1 MEKFKMKN
9 SKDLAVVILAAGI
22 SSRLGNLTKQLLVYK
37 NETLLKIAVKKAL
50 EISKNVFV
58 VLGHEKEKC
67 EKELEDFDVNIIYNP
82 NYKKGMGTTLSLGIE
97 HAKEF
102 SHTMV
107 MLCDQPFIPISHFQ
121 ALKKNIQNENIIASS
136 YQKNKSPKVPAIFP
150 KKYYDELL
158 KLDADFGAKEILQ
171 KESCINIQLEK
182 DFSIDIDTFED
193 INLLLKLSY

>member
-1 MEKFKMKN
+1 MEEFKMKN

-58 VLGHEKEKC
+58 VLGHEKKKC
-67 EKELEDFDVNIIYNP
+67 EKELEDFDVNIMYNP

-121 ALKKNIQNENIIASS
+121 ALKENIQNENIIASL
-136 YQKNKSPKVPAIFP
+136 YEKNKSPKVPAIFP

-171 KESCINIQLEK
+171 KESCTNIQLEK
-182 DFSIDIDTFED
+182 DFCMDIDTIND
-193 INLLLKLSY
+193 IEFLKDK

>member
-1 MEKFKMKN
+1 MEEFKMKN

-22 SSRLGNLTKQLLVYK
+22 SSRLGNITKQLLVYK

-50 EISKNVFV
+50 EISKDVFV

-67 EKELEDFDVNIIYNP
+67 EKELKDFDVNIIYNP
-82 NYKKGMGTTLSLGIE
+82 NYKKGMGSTLSLGIK
-97 HAKEF
+97 HTKEF
-102 SHTMV
+102 NHTMV

-121 ALKKNIQNENIIASS
+121 ALKKNIQNENIIASL
-136 YQKNKSPKVPAIFP
+136 YEKNKNSKVPAIFP

-171 KESCINIQLEK
+171 KESCINIQLKK
-182 DFSIDIDTFED
+182 DFCIDIDTLED
-193 INLLLKLSY
+193 MKFLEIL

>member
-1 MEKFKMKN
+1 MKN

-22 SSRLGNLTKQLLVYK
+22 SSRLGNITKQLLVYK

-50 EISKNVFV
+50 EISKDVFV

-67 EKELEDFDVNIIYNP
+67 KKELEDFDVNIIYNS
-82 NYKKGMGTTLSLGIE
+82 NYKKGMGSTLSLGIK
-97 HAKEF
+97 HTKEF
-102 SHTMV
+102 NYTMV

-121 ALKKNIQNENIIASS
+121 VLKENIQNENIIASL
-136 YQKNKSPKVPAIFP
+136 YEKNKSAKVPAIFP

-171 KESCINIQLEK
+171 KESCINIQLKK
-182 DFSIDIDTFED
+182 DFCIDIDTLED
-193 INLLLKLSY
+193 MKFLEIL

>member
-1 MEKFKMKN
+1 MGKFKMKN
-9 SKDLAVVILAAGI
+9 SKDLAVVILAAGT
-22 SSRLGNLTKQLLVYK
+22 SSRLGNITKQLLVYK

-67 EKELEDFDVNIIYNP
+67 EKELESFDVNIIYNT
-82 NYKKGMGTTLSLGIE
+82 NYKKGMGSTLSLGIE
-97 HAKEF
+97 HTKEF
-102 SHTMV
+102 NHTMI

-121 ALKKNIQNENIIASS
+121 ALKENIQNENIIASS
-136 YQKNKSPKVPAIFP
+136 YEKNKNSKVPAIFP

-182 DFSIDIDTFED
+182 DFCIDIDTLED
-193 INLLLKLSY
+193 MKFLEIL

>member
-1 MEKFKMKN
+1 MKN

-22 SSRLGNLTKQLLVYK
+22 SSRLGYITKQLLVYK

-50 EISKNVFV
+50 EISKDVFV

-82 NYKKGMGTTLSLGIE
+82 NYKKGMGSTLSLGIK
-97 HAKEF
+97 HTKEF
-102 SHTMV
+102 NYTMI

-121 ALKKNIQNENIIASS
+121 VLKENIQNENIIASL
-136 YQKNKSPKVPAIFP
+136 YEKNKSAKVPAIFP

-171 KESCINIQLEK
+171 KESCINIQLKK
-182 DFSIDIDTFED
+182 DFCIDIDTLED
-193 INLLLKLSY
+193 MKFLEIL

>member
-1 MEKFKMKN
+1 MEEFKMQN

-22 SSRLGNLTKQLLVYK
+22 SSRLGNITKQLLVYK

-50 EISKNVFV
+50 EISKDIFV
-58 VLGHEKEKC
+58 VLGYEKEKC
-67 EKELEDFDVNIIYNP
+67 EKELENFDVNIIYNP

-121 ALKKNIQNENIIASS
+121 ALKKNIQNEDIIASL
-136 YQKNKSPKVPAIFP
+136 YEKNKSPKVPAIFP

-158 KLDADFGAKEILQ
+158 KLDADIGAKEILQ

-182 DFSIDIDTFED
+182 DFCMDIDTIND
-193 INLLLKLSY
+193 IEFLKDK

>member
-1 MEKFKMKN
+1 MQN

-22 SSRLGNLTKQLLVYK
+22 SLRLGNLTKQLLVYK

-50 EISKNVFV
+50 EISKDVFV

-67 EKELEDFDVNIIYNP
+67 EKELEGFDVNIIYNP
-82 NYKKGMGTTLSLGIE
+82 NYKKGMGSTLSLGIKDT
-97 HAKEF
+97 KEF
-102 SHTMV
+102 NHTMV

-121 ALKKNIQNENIIASS
+121 ALKENIQNENIIASL
-136 YQKNKSPKVPAIFP
+136 YEKNKSPKVPAIFP

-182 DFSIDIDTFED
+182 DFCMDIDTIHD
-193 INLLLKLSY
+193 IEFLKDK

>member
-9 SKDLAVVILAAGI
+9 SKDLAVLILAAGI

-37 NETLLKIAVKKAL
+37 NETLLKIAVKKAF
-50 EISKNVFV
+50 EISKDVFV
-58 VLGHEKEKC
+58 ILGHEKEKC

-82 NYKKGMGTTLSLGIE
+82 NYKKGMGSTLSLGIN
-97 HAKEF
+97 HTKEF
-102 SHTMV
+102 NHTMV

-121 ALKKNIQNENIIASS
+121 ALKENIQNENIIASL
-136 YQKNKSPKVPAIFP
+136 YEKNKSPKAPAIFP

-158 KLDADFGAKEILQ
+158 KLDADIGAKEILQ

-182 DFSIDIDTFED
+182 DFSIDIDTKDD
-193 INLLLKLSY
+193 IQEFLI

>member
-22 SSRLGNLTKQLLVYK
+22 SSRLGNITKQLLVYK
-37 NETLLKIAVKKAL
+37 NETLLKIVVKKAL

-67 EKELEDFDVNIIYNP
+67 EKELEDFDVNIIYNS
-82 NYKKGMGTTLSLGIE
+82 NYKKGMGSTLSLGIK
-97 HAKEF
+97 HTKEF
-102 SHTMV
+102 NYTMV

-121 ALKKNIQNENIIASS
+121 VLKENIQNENIIASL
-136 YQKNKSPKVPAIFP
+136 YEKNKSAKVPAIFP

-171 KESCINIQLEK
+171 KESCINIQLKK
-182 DFSIDIDTFED
+182 DFCIDIDTLED
-193 INLLLKLSY
+193 MKFLEIL

>member
-1 MEKFKMKN
+1 MERFKMQN
-9 SKDLAVVILAAGI
+9 SKDLAVVILAAGT
-22 SSRLGNLTKQLLVYK
+22 SSRLGDITKQLLVYK

-82 NYKKGMGTTLSLGIE
+82 NYKKGMGSTLSLGIK
-97 HAKEF
+97 HSKDF
-102 SHTMV
+102 NHTMV
-107 MLCDQPFIPISHFQ
+107 MLCDQPFIPLWHFQ
-121 ALKKNIQNENIIASS
+121 ALKENIQNENIIASS
-136 YQKNKSPKVPAIFP
+136 YEKNKSPKVPAIFP

-158 KLDADFGAKEILQ
+158 KLDADIGAKEILQ

-182 DFSIDIDTFED
+182 DFCMDIDTIND
-193 INLLLKLSY
+193 IEFLKDK

>member
-1 MEKFKMKN
+1 MKN

-22 SSRLGNLTKQLLVYK
+22 SSRLGNITKQLLVYK
-37 NETLLKIAVKKAL
+37 NETLLKIVVKKAL

-67 EKELEDFDVNIIYNP
+67 EKELEDFDVNIIYNS
-82 NYKKGMGTTLSLGIE
+82 NYKKGMGSTLSLGIK
-97 HAKEF
+97 HTKEF
-102 SHTMV
+102 NYTMV

-121 ALKKNIQNENIIASS
+121 VLKENIQNENIIASL
-136 YQKNKSPKVPAIFP
+136 YEKNKSAKVPAIFP

-171 KESCINIQLEK
+171 KESCINIQLKK
-182 DFSIDIDTFED
+182 DFCIDIDTLED
-193 INLLLKLSY
+193 MKFLEIL

>member
-1 MEKFKMKN
+1 M
-9 SKDLAVVILAAGI
+9 
-22 SSRLGNLTKQLLVYK
+22 
-37 NETLLKIAVKKAL
+37 
-50 EISKNVFV
+50 
-58 VLGHEKEKC
+58 
-67 EKELEDFDVNIIYNP
+67 EDFDVNIIYNP

-107 MLCDQPFIPISHFQ
+107 ILCDQPFIPISHFQ
-121 ALKKNIQNENIIASS
+121 ALKENIQNENIIASS
-136 YQKNKSPKVPAIFP
+136 YEKNKNSKVPAIFS

-182 DFSIDIDTFED
+182 DFCIDIDTLED
-193 INLLLKLSY
+193 MKFLEHFL

>member
-1 MEKFKMKN
+1 MKN

-67 EKELEDFDVNIIYNP
+67 EKELEDFDVNIIYNS
-82 NYKKGMGTTLSLGIE
+82 NYKKGMGSTLSLGIK
-97 HAKEF
+97 HTKEF
-102 SHTMV
+102 NYTMV

-121 ALKKNIQNENIIASS
+121 VLKENIQNENIIASL
-136 YQKNKSPKVPAIFP
+136 YEKNKSAKVPAIFP

-171 KESCINIQLEK
+171 KESCINIQLKK
-182 DFSIDIDTFED
+182 DFCIDIDTLED
-193 INLLLKLSY
+193 MKFLEIL

>member
-1 MEKFKMKN
+1 MKN
-9 SKDLAVVILAAGI
+9 SKDLAVVILAAGT

-67 EKELEDFDVNIIYNP
+67 KKELEDFDVNIIYNP
-82 NYKKGMGTTLSLGIE
+82 NYKKGMGTTLSLGIK
-97 HAKEF
+97 HTKEF
-102 SHTMV
+102 NYTMII
-107 MLCDQPFIPISHFQ
+107 LCDQPFIPISHFQ
-121 ALKKNIQNENIIASS
+121 ALKENIQNENIIASL
-136 YQKNKSPKVPAIFP
+136 YEKNKSAKVPAIFP

-182 DFSIDIDTFED
+182 DFCIDIDTLED
-193 INLLLKLSY
+193 MKFLEIL

>member
-1 MEKFKMKN
+1 MEKFKMQN

-37 NETLLKIAVKKAL
+37 NETLLKIAVKKTL

-58 VLGHEKEKC
+58 ILGHEKEKC

-82 NYKKGMGTTLSLGIE
+82 NYKKGMGSTLSLGIK
-97 HAKEF
+97 HTKEF
-102 SHTMV
+102 NHTMV

-121 ALKKNIQNENIIASS
+121 ALKKNIQNENIIASL
-136 YQKNKSPKVPAIFP
+136 YEKNKNSKVPAIFP

-158 KLDADFGAKEILQ
+158 KLDVDFGAKEILQ

-193 INLLLKLSY
+193 MKFLEIL

>member
-1 MEKFKMKN
+1 MEKFKMQN

-22 SSRLGNLTKQLLVYK
+22 SSRLGDITKQLLVYK

-50 EISKNVFV
+50 EISKDVFV

-67 EKELEDFDVNIIYNP
+67 EKELEDFDVNIIYNS
-82 NYKKGMGTTLSLGIE
+82 NYKKGMGSTLSLGIK
-97 HAKEF
+97 HTKEF
-102 SHTMV
+102 NYTMV

-121 ALKKNIQNENIIASS
+121 VLKENIQNENIIASL
-136 YQKNKSPKVPAIFP
+136 YEKNKSAKVPAIFP

-182 DFSIDIDTFED
+182 DFCMDIDTIND
-193 INLLLKLSY
+193 IEFLKDK

>member
-1 MEKFKMKN
+1 MKN

-22 SSRLGNLTKQLLVYK
+22 SSRLGNITKQLLVYK
-37 NETLLKIAVKKAL
+37 NETLLKIVVKKAL

-67 EKELEDFDVNIIYNP
+67 EKELEDFDVNIIYNS
-82 NYKKGMGTTLSLGIE
+82 NYKKGMGSTLSLGIK
-97 HAKEF
+97 HTKEF
-102 SHTMV
+102 NYTMV

-121 ALKKNIQNENIIASS
+121 ALKENIQNENIIASL
-136 YQKNKSPKVPAIFP
+136 YEKNKSAKVPAIFP

-171 KESCINIQLEK
+171 KESCINIQLKK
-182 DFSIDIDTFED
+182 DFCIDIDTLED
-193 INLLLKLSY
+193 MKFLEIL

>member
-1 MEKFKMKN
+1 MEKFKMQN

-22 SSRLGNLTKQLLVYK
+22 SSRLGYITKQLLVYK

-50 EISKNVFV
+50 EISKDVFV

-67 EKELEDFDVNIIYNP
+67 KKELEDFDVNIIYNP
-82 NYKKGMGTTLSLGIE
+82 NYKKGMGSTLSLGIE
-97 HAKEF
+97 HTKEF
-102 SHTMV
+102 DHTMV

-121 ALKKNIQNENIIASS
+121 ALKENIQNENIIASL
-136 YQKNKSPKVPAIFP
+136 YEKNKNSKVPAIFP

-158 KLDADFGAKEILQ
+158 KLNEDFGAKEILQ

-182 DFSIDIDTFED
+182 DFCIDIDTLED
-193 INLLLKLSY
+193 MKFLEIL

>member
-1 MEKFKMKN
+1 MKN
-9 SKDLAVVILAAGI
+9 SKDLAVVILAAGT
-22 SSRLGNLTKQLLVYK
+22 SSRLGNLTKQLLVYR

-50 EISKNVFV
+50 EISKDVFV

-82 NYKKGMGTTLSLGIE
+82 NYKKGMGSTLSLGIK
-97 HAKEF
+97 HTKEF
-102 SHTMV
+102 NHTMV

-121 ALKKNIQNENIIASS
+121 ALKKNIQNENIIASL
-136 YQKNKSPKVPAIFP
+136 YEKNKSAKVPAIFP

>member
-1 MEKFKMKN
+1 MEEFKMKN

-22 SSRLGNLTKQLLVYK
+22 SSRLGNITKQLLVYK

-50 EISKNVFV
+50 EISKDVFV

-67 EKELEDFDVNIIYNP
+67 KKELEDFDVNIIYNP
-82 NYKKGMGTTLSLGIE
+82 NYKKGMGTTLSFAIS
-97 HAKEF
+97 HTKEF
-102 SHTMV
+102 NYTMI

-121 ALKKNIQNENIIASS
+121 ALKKKIQNENIIASL
-136 YQKNKSPKVPAIFP
+136 YEKNKNSKVPAIFP

-158 KLDADFGAKEILQ
+158 KLDVDFGAKEILK
-171 KESCINIQLEK
+171 KESCINIQLGK

-193 INLLLKLSY
+193 MKFLEIL